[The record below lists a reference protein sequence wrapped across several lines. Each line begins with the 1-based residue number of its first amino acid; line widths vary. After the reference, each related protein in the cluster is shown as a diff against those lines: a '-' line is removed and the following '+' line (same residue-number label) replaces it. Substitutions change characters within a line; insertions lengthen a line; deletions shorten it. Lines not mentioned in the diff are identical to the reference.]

1 MTRKKFI
8 ILSSIV
14 LFLILSFLC
23 AVAYYIPES
32 APLDYNAERVAESYG
47 ITLDETAQAESFERY
62 YGLSHEAYVLK
73 ITDISNV
80 NAWCQKQENWNVM
93 EFDNS
98 FMLLNNERYMHQGI
112 LKAEDCVYVVSLD
125 NNIDDVQTVFYDL
138 YS

>member
-1 MTRKKFI
+1 MTRKNFI
-8 ILSSIV
+8 IISSA

-23 AVAYYIPES
+23 AVAYYMPES
-32 APLDYNAERVAESYG
+32 ASLDYSAESVAGSYG
-47 ITLDETAQAESFERY
+47 IVLDKTAKIESFERY

-73 ITDISNV
+73 ITDISDV

-98 FMLLNNERYMHQGI
+98 FMLLNNEHYMHQGI